1 MRKALVT
8 GGTRGIGLSCVEVL
22 TKKGFD
28 VYYTGRNEPVAPFD
42 GFLKA
47 DFSTREG
54 ISDFCATIS
63 DLEIDVLVN
72 NAGVNN
78 PKPLSEIDFP
88 DIDWA
93 FNINLIAPLNITKT
107 VVPHMIQ
114 NKWGRVINI
123 GSILGEISREFR
135 SIYSITKSGLVGMT
149 RAHSAEFAK
158 FGVLVNC
165 VAPGYLDTD
174 LTRKNL
180 GPLGMQEISKQIPVG
195 HLGSPR
201 DIAEIVSYLAS
212 ESSSFITGQV
222 FTVDGGF
229 LAV

>member
-8 GGTRGIGLSCVEVL
+8 GGTRGIGLSCVEIL
-22 TKKGFD
+22 TKRGFD
-28 VYYTGRNEPVAPFD
+28 VYYTGRSEPVDSFG

-47 DFSTREG
+47 DFSTRGG
-54 ISDFCATIS
+54 ISDFCSKIS
-63 DLEIDVLVN
+63 EIKIDVLVN

-93 FNINLIAPLNITKT
+93 FNINLIAPLNITRT
-107 VVPHMIQ
+107 VVPHMID
-114 NKWGRVINI
+114 NNWGRVINI

>member
-8 GGTRGIGLSCVEVL
+8 GGTRGIGLSCVEIL
-22 TKKGFD
+22 AKRGFD
-28 VYYTGRNEPVAPFD
+28 VYYTGRSEPVNGFD

-54 ISDFCATIS
+54 ISDFCLKIS
-63 DLEIDVLVN
+63 EIKIDVLVN

-93 FNINLIAPLNITKT
+93 FNINLIAPLNITKS

-195 HLGSPR
+195 HLGSPS
-201 DIAEIVSYLAS
+201 DIAEIVSHLAS
-212 ESSSFITGQV
+212 ESSSFTTGQV

>member
-8 GGTRGIGLSCVEVL
+8 GGTRGIGLSCLEIL
-22 TKKGFD
+22 TERGFD
-28 VYYTGRNEPVAPFD
+28 VYYTGRSKPIDSFGE
-42 GFLKA
+42 FLKA

-54 ISDFCATIS
+54 ISDFCSKIN
-63 DLEIDVLVN
+63 EIKIDVLVN

-78 PKPLSEIDFP
+78 PMPLSEIDFL

-93 FNINLIAPLNITKT
+93 LNINLIAPLMITKT
-107 VVPHMIQ
+107 VVPHMIE
-114 NKWGRVINI
+114 NKWGRIINI
-123 GSILGEISREFR
+123 GSILAEISREFR
-135 SIYSITKSGLVGMT
+135 SIYSLTKSGLVGMT
-149 RAHSAEFAK
+149 KAHSAEFAK

-180 GPLGMQEISKQIPVG
+180 GLLGIQEISKQIPVG

-212 ESSSFITGQV
+212 ESSSFTTGQV

>member
-1 MRKALVT
+1 MRKVLVT

-22 TKKGFD
+22 TNRGFN
-28 VYYTGRNEPVAPFD
+28 VYYTGRSEPIGPFN

-54 ISDFCATIS
+54 ISDFCSKIS
-63 DLEIDVLVN
+63 ELEIDVLVN

-78 PKPLSEIDFP
+78 PKPLSEIDFS

-93 FNINLIAPLNITKT
+93 FNINLIAPLMITKT
-107 VVPHMIQ
+107 VVPHMIE
-114 NKWGRVINI
+114 NNWGRIINI

-135 SIYSITKSGLVGMT
+135 SIYSLTKSGLVGMT
-149 RAHSAEFAK
+149 KAHSAEFAK
-158 FGVLVNC
+158 SGVLVNC

-180 GPLGMQEISKQIPVG
+180 GPIGMQEISKQIPVG

-222 FTVDGGF
+222 FTVDGGY
-229 LAV
+229 LGV

>member
-8 GGTRGIGLSCVEVL
+8 GGTRGIGLACVEIL
-22 TKKGFD
+22 TEQGFR
-28 VYYTGRNEPVAPFD
+28 VYYTGRNEQATGFN

-47 DFSTREG
+47 DFSSREG
-54 ISDFCATIS
+54 ISAFCSKIS
-63 DLEIDVLVN
+63 ELQIDVLVN

-78 PKPLSEIDFP
+78 PKPLSDIEFP

-93 FNINLIAPLNITKT
+93 FNINLIAPLKITKA

-114 NKWGRVINI
+114 NNWGRVINI

-149 RAHSAEFAK
+149 KAHSAEFAR

-165 VAPGYLDTD
+165 VAPGYIDGD

-180 GPLGMQEISKQIPVG
+180 GTLGMQEISRQIPVG
-195 HLGSPR
+195 HLGNPS
-201 DIAEIVSYLAS
+201 DIAEVVSFLAS

-222 FTVDGGF
+222 FTVDGGY
-229 LAV
+229 LGV

>member
-8 GGTRGIGLSCVEVL
+8 GGTRGIGLSCVEIL
-22 TKKGFD
+22 TNRGFD
-28 VYYTGRNEPVAPFD
+28 VYYTGRSEPVGPF
-42 GFLKA
+42 GRFLKA

-54 ISDFCATIS
+54 ISDFCSKIS
-63 DLEIDVLVN
+63 ELKIDVLVN

-78 PKPLSEIDFP
+78 PKPLSEIDFS

-93 FNINLIAPLNITKT
+93 FNINLIAPLMITKA
-107 VVPHMIQ
+107 VVPHMIE
-114 NKWGRVINI
+114 NNWGRVINI

-149 RAHSAEFAK
+149 KAHSAEFAK
-158 FGVLVNC
+158 SGVLVNC

-195 HLGSPR
+195 HLGVPG
-201 DIAEIVSYLAS
+201 DIAEIVNFLAS
-212 ESSSFITGQV
+212 EASSFITGQV
-222 FTVDGGF
+222 FTVDGGY

>member
-8 GGTRGIGLSCVEVL
+8 GGTRGIGLSCVEKL
-22 TKKGFD
+22 TEQGFE
-28 VYYTGRNEPVAPFD
+28 VYYTGRNVKIDGFD

-47 DFSTREG
+47 DFSSREG
-54 ISDFCATIS
+54 ISEFCSEIS
-63 DLEIDVLVN
+63 ELEIDVLVN

-78 PKPLSEIDFP
+78 PKPLSHIEFP

-93 FNINLIAPLNITKT
+93 FNINLIAPLKITKT
-107 VVPHMIQ
+107 VVPHMIT
-114 NKWGRVINI
+114 NNWGRVINI

-135 SIYSITKSGLVGMT
+135 SVYSITKSGLVGMT
-149 RAHSAEFAK
+149 KAHSAEFAK
-158 FGVLVNC
+158 SGVLVNC

-180 GPLGMQEISKQIPVG
+180 GPQGILEISKQIPVG

-201 DIAEIVSYLAS
+201 DIAEIVCYLAS

-222 FTVDGGF
+222 FTVDGGY
-229 LAV
+229 LGV

>member
-8 GGTRGIGLSCVEVL
+8 GGTRGIGLSCVELL
-22 TKKGFD
+22 TKQGFG
-28 VYYTGRNEPVAPFD
+28 VYYTGRNEQAT
-42 GFLKA
+42 GFNGFIKA
-47 DFSTREG
+47 DFSSREG
-54 ISDFCATIS
+54 ITEFCSKIS

-78 PKPLSEIDFP
+78 PKPLSDIEFP

-93 FNINLIAPLNITKT
+93 FNVNLIAPLKITKA

-114 NKWGRVINI
+114 NNWGRVINI

-149 RAHSAEFAK
+149 KAHSAEFAK
-158 FGVLVNC
+158 SGVLVNC

-180 GPLGMQEISKQIPVG
+180 GTLGMQEISRQIPVG
-195 HLGSPR
+195 HLGNPS
-201 DIAEIVSYLAS
+201 DIAEIVSFLAS

-222 FTVDGGF
+222 FTVDGGY
-229 LAV
+229 LGV

>member
-8 GGTRGIGLSCVEVL
+8 GGTRGIGLSCVEIL
-22 TKKGFD
+22 TKRGFD
-28 VYYTGRNEPVAPFD
+28 VYYTGRSEPVDSFG

-54 ISDFCATIS
+54 ISDFCSKIS
-63 DLEIDVLVN
+63 EIKIDVLVN

-88 DIDWA
+88 DIEWA

-107 VVPHMIQ
+107 VVPHMID
-114 NKWGRVINI
+114 NNWGRVINI

-222 FTVDGGF
+222 FTVDGGY
-229 LAV
+229 LGV

>member
-8 GGTRGIGLSCVEVL
+8 GGTRGIGLSCVEIL
-22 TKKGFD
+22 TKRGFD
-28 VYYTGRNEPVAPFD
+28 VYYTGRSKPIDSFG

-54 ISDFCATIS
+54 ISDFCSKIS
-63 DLEIDVLVN
+63 EIKIDVLVN

-78 PKPLSEIDFP
+78 PKPLSDIDFP

-93 FNINLIAPLNITKT
+93 FNINVIAPLNITKT
-107 VVPHMIQ
+107 VVPHMID
-114 NKWGRVINI
+114 NNWGRVINI